1 MKPVTLA
8 VLVAAA
14 CTPVIAQPAAVGSAD
29 ALTAVERAQGW
40 TLLTGAEGMK
50 HWRGYR
56 KDSFPASGWT
66 LSEGVL
72 THAVGGGGGDIITRE
87 QFGDF
92 DLVLQYRVAPRANS
106 GIIYRVVERG
116 DYTWQTGPEFQVLD
130 DHGHNLA
137 GNHPHSAGALYDL
150 FTPAEGKLSKP
161 AGEWNDAR
169 VVIRNGVIQHWLN
182 GVKVVEV
189 RAFNDDG
196 SPTAEWADAI
206 KRSKFA
212 PMQGFGV
219 QPRGHVALQDHGD
232 EVSFRNVRVRDLGA
246 RMPGEVA
253 LFNGRNL
260 DGWTVVGTEADSGTW
275 TVREGVLLC
284 TGDPAGYIRTNEA
297 YTNFILRVEWRWDP
311 ETGRT
316 GNSGVL
322 VRVVGEDKVW
332 PRSVEAQL
340 HAGNAG
346 DFICIGGT
354 EVVGDPARTSG
365 RRIVKSHAAERPAG
379 EWNEYEIIVNGGEI
393 TLIVNGETLNHATGA
408 EVVAGTIALQS
419 EGTPIQFRNVRL
431 VRLD

>member
-1 MKPVTLA
+1 MKPMMSA
-8 VLVAAA
+8 VLAAA
-14 CTPVIAQPAAVGSAD
+14 ICTPLKAQPGAAAAAD
-29 ALTAVERAQGW
+29 ALNAVERAQGW
-40 TLLTGAEGMK
+40 TLLTGPDGAK

-56 KDSFPASGWT
+56 REAFPDSGWT
-66 LSEGVL
+66 LSEGAL
-72 THAVGGGGGDIITRE
+72 THAAGGGGGDIITRE

-92 DLVLQYRVAPRANS
+92 DLTLQYRTAPRANS
-106 GIIYRVVERG
+106 GIIYRVAERG
-116 DYTWQTGPEFQVLD
+116 DYTWQTGPEFQILD

-137 GNHPHSAGALYDL
+137 GDHPHSAGAMYDL
-150 FTPAEGKLSKP
+150 FIPGEGKLSRP

-182 GVKVVEV
+182 GLKVVEV
-189 RAFNDDG
+189 RAFDEGG

-212 PMQGFGV
+212 QMQGFGV
-219 QPRGHVALQDHGD
+219 QPRGHLALQDHGD
-232 EVSFRNVRVRDLGA
+232 EVSFRNVRVRDLNA
-246 RMPGEVA
+246 PMPGEIA

-260 DGWTVVGTEADSGTW
+260 DGWTAVGTEADSGTW
-275 TVREGVLLC
+275 TVRDGVLHC
-284 TGDPAGYIRTNEA
+284 SGDPAGYVRTTET
-297 YTNFILRVEWRWDP
+297 YTNFVLRVEWRWDP
-311 ETGRT
+311 ETRQA

-322 VRVVGEDKVW
+322 VRVVGDDKVW

-354 EVVGDPARTSG
+354 EIAGDPARTSG
-365 RRIVKSHAAERPAG
+365 RRIVKSHAAERPVG

-393 TLIVNGETLNHATGA
+393 TLIVNGEVLNHGTGA

-419 EGTPIQFRNVRL
+419 EGTPIQFRNIRL
-431 VRLD
+431 VPLE

>member
-1 MKPVTLA
+1 MKPTMLA
-8 VLVAAA
+8 VLVAAV
-14 CTPVIAQPAAVGSAD
+14 CSPVMAQPSAPAAPDTLS
-29 ALTAVERAQGW
+29 AVERAQGW
-40 TLLTGAEGMK
+40 TPLTGPDGAK

-56 KDSFPASGWT
+56 REAFPASGWT

-72 THAVGGGGGDIITRE
+72 THQAGGGGGDIITRQ

-92 DLVLQYRVAPRANS
+92 DLTLQYRTAPRANS
-106 GIIYRVVERG
+106 GIIYRVAERG

-137 GNHPHSAGALYDL
+137 GDHPHSAGAMYDL
-150 FTPAEGKLSKP
+150 FAPSAGKLVRP

-182 GVKVVEV
+182 GLKIVEV
-189 RAFNDDG
+189 RAFDDDG
-196 SPTAEWADAI
+196 APTPEWTDAI

-212 PMQGFGV
+212 QMQGFGV
-219 QPRGHVALQDHGD
+219 QPRGHIALQDHGD
-232 EVSFRNVRVRDLGA
+232 EVSFRNVRVRDLDA
-246 RMPGEVA
+246 PMPGEVA
-253 LFNGRNL
+253 LFDGRSL
-260 DGWTVVGTEADSGTW
+260 DGWAVIGADADGGTW
-275 TVREGVLLC
+275 TVRDGVLHC
-284 TGDPAGYIRTNEA
+284 TGTPAGYIRTTES
-297 YTNFILRVEWRWDP
+297 YTNFVLRVQWRWDP
-311 ETGRT
+311 ETRQT

-322 VRVVGEDKVW
+322 VRVVGQDSVW

-354 EVVGDPARTSG
+354 EIVGDPARTSG

-393 TLIVNGETLNHATGA
+393 TLIVNGEVLNHATGA
-408 EVVAGTIALQS
+408 EVVAGAIALQS
-419 EGTPIQFRNVRL
+419 EGTPIQFRNIRL
-431 VRLD
+431 VPLE